1 MKLFSMS
8 IKNIR
13 KSVKDYTIYF
23 LTLILGVAIFY
34 IFNSLDSQEAM
45 LVVSSSTREIIKLML
60 RMMQLVSIFVAFV
73 LGFLIVYANNFLI
86 KRRKKEFGL
95 YMTLGMGKRQISGIL
110 LGETFLIGLLSLGIG
125 LVIGIFGSQFMSIL
139 VAKLFE
145 ADMSEYQF
153 VFSKAACMKTCLYFG
168 VMYAAVMIFHVF
180 TISKYK
186 LIDLLS
192 AAKKNEKVKMK
203 NPVLC
208 VLVFLLAAV
217 TLGYAYYLV
226 TAGIQKIDTVN
237 KIGIPILMG
246 AVSTFLI
253 FWSVS
258 GLALKL
264 VQMKKNLYLKGSN
277 LFILRQIHNQIN
289 TTVLSMT
296 VICLL
301 LFMTI
306 SILSSA
312 LSLNRVL
319 TQDMEKLTPVDI
331 NLCKTADLP
340 ENGEYTQEQIKD
352 SRQPISMTLK
362 ENGMDM
368 NLLTDVIEV
377 TTYKT
382 DDWTWEVSLKS
393 IIESAKEQ
401 FPMLRYDMP
410 EELIRVSDYNRIAR
424 LYGIE
429 EYEVAEDEY
438 IVLCNF
444 DNMENLRNWA
454 LENDTEVTLGGKSYH
469 SKYSKCQEGY
479 LTISSSHTNT
489 GVILV
494 PDDSIDTEQV
504 KKYQH
509 YFIANYCAE
518 GKEEK
523 QEIEEIFTDETS
535 SLLLENLKKNQID
548 LQGLTKI
555 SLIESSKGVSTIITF
570 IAIYLGIIF
579 LIASSAILALK
590 ELTDNSDNRQRYT
603 ILRKIGMDEKMIH
616 QALFRQIGI
625 FFLTPLLLAILHSV
639 FGIQF
644 ALKLISVQ
652 VDAREMLPS
661 VVATTVFLILVY
673 GGYFLATYV
682 GSKNII
688 KE

>member
-60 RMMQLVSIFVAFV
+60 SMINFVSIFVAV
-73 LGFLIVYANNFLI
+73 ILGFLIVYANNFLI

-125 LVIGIFGSQFMSIL
+125 LVIGVFGSQLMSIL

-153 VFSKAACMKTCLYFG
+153 VFSEAACVKTCLYFG
-168 VMYAAVMIFHVF
+168 VMYAAVMVF
-180 TISKYK
+180 NVFVISRYK

-203 NPVLC
+203 NPVIC
-208 VLVFLLAAV
+208 VLVFLFAAV

-226 TAGIQKIDTVN
+226 TAGIHKIDAID

-246 AVSTFLI
+246 IVSTFLI

-264 VQMKKNLYLKGSN
+264 VQIKKNMYLKGSN
-277 LFILRQIHNQIN
+277 LFILRQIHNRIN
-289 TTVLSMT
+289 TTVISMT
-296 VICLL
+296 IICLL

-306 SILSSA
+306 SVLSSA
-312 LSLNRVL
+312 LSLNRLL
-319 TQDMEKLTPVDI
+319 TQDMEKMTPVDI
-331 NLCKTADLP
+331 NLYKTAELP
-340 ENGEYTQEQIKD
+340 ENGEYTQMQIQD
-352 SRQPISMTLK
+352 SRKPVSETLK
-362 ENGMDM
+362 ENGLDM
-368 NLLTDVIEV
+368 KLLTDVIEV

-401 FPMLRYDMP
+401 FPMLRYDTP

-454 LENDTEVTLGGKSYH
+454 LENDTEVTLGGKRYH

-479 LTISSSHTNT
+479 LTIFSSHTNT

-548 LQGLTKI
+548 LQGLSKI
-555 SLIESSKGVSTIITF
+555 SLIESSKGISTIITF
-570 IAIYLGIIF
+570 IAIYLGITF

-590 ELTDNSDNRQRYT
+590 ELTENSDNRQRYT

-625 FFLTPLLLAILHSV
+625 FFMAPLVLAMLHSI

-644 ALKLISVQ
+644 ALKVISVQ

-661 VVATTVFLILVY
+661 VVSTAVFLILVY
-673 GGYFLATYV
+673 GGYFLATYI

>member
-60 RMMQLVSIFVAFV
+60 SMIQFVSIFVALI

-125 LVIGIFGSQFMSIL
+125 LVIGVFGSQLMSIL

-153 VFSKAACMKTCLYFG
+153 VFSEAACVKTCLYFG
-168 VMYAAVMIFHVF
+168 VMYAAVMVF
-180 TISKYK
+180 NVFVISRYK

-203 NPVLC
+203 NPVIC
-208 VLVFLLAAV
+208 VLVFLVAAV

-226 TAGIQKIDTVN
+226 TAGIHKIDTID

-246 AVSTFLI
+246 VVSTFLI

-264 VQMKKNLYLKGSN
+264 VQMNKNMYLKGSN

-289 TTVLSMT
+289 TTVVSMT
-296 VICLL
+296 IICLL

-306 SILSSA
+306 SVLSSA
-312 LSLNRVL
+312 LSLNRLL
-319 TQDMEKLTPVDI
+319 TQDMEKMTPVDI
-331 NLCKTADLP
+331 NLYKTAELP
-340 ENGEYTQEQIKD
+340 NNGEYSEMQIQD
-352 SRQPISMTLK
+352 SRKPVSETLK
-362 ENGMDM
+362 ENGLDM
-368 NLLTDVIEV
+368 KLLTDVVEV
-377 TTYKT
+377 TTYQT
-382 DDWTWEVSLKS
+382 DDWTWEDSLKS
-393 IIESAKEQ
+393 IIDSAKEQ
-401 FPMLRYDMP
+401 FPMLRYDLA
-410 EELIRVSDYNRIAR
+410 EELIQVSDYNKVAR

-438 IVLCNF
+438 IVLCNS
-444 DNMENLRNWA
+444 DNMVNLRNWA
-454 LENDTEVTLGGKSYH
+454 LENDTEVTLGGKRYH
-469 SKYSKCQEGY
+469 SKYRKCQEGY
-479 LTISSSHTNT
+479 LTISASHTNT
-489 GVILV
+489 GVIIV
-494 PDDSIDTEQV
+494 PDNSIFSENI
-504 KKYQH
+504 KEYQH
-509 YFIANYCAE
+509 YLMANYHADS
-518 GKEEK
+518 KDEK
-523 QEIEEIFTDETS
+523 KEIEGIFANERESELID
-535 SLLLENLKKNQID
+535 NLGKNQIE

-555 SLIESSKGVSTIITF
+555 SIIESSKGVSTIITF
-570 IAIYLGIIF
+570 IAIYLGITF

-590 ELTDNSDNRQRYT
+590 ELTENSDNRQRYT

-625 FFLTPLLLAILHSV
+625 FFMAPLLLAILHSV

-652 VDAREMLPS
+652 VQAKEMLPS
-661 VVATTVFLILVY
+661 VVATAVFLILVY
-673 GGYFLATYV
+673 GGYFLATYI

>member
-60 RMMQLVSIFVAFV
+60 SMIQFVSIFVALI

-125 LVIGIFGSQFMSIL
+125 LVIGVFGSQLMSIL

-145 ADMSEYQF
+145 TDMSEYQF
-153 VFSKAACMKTCLYFG
+153 VFSEAACVKTCLYFG
-168 VMYAAVMIFHVF
+168 VMYAAVMVFNVF

-203 NPVLC
+203 NPVIC
-208 VLVFLLAAV
+208 VLVFLFATV

-226 TAGIQKIDTVN
+226 TAGIHKIDTID
-237 KIGIPILMG
+237 KIGIPIFMG
-246 AVSTFLI
+246 VVSTFLI

-264 VQMKKNLYLKGSN
+264 VQMKQNLYLKGSN

-352 SRQPISMTLK
+352 SRQPISTTLK

-401 FPMLRYDMP
+401 FPMLRYDTP

-548 LQGLTKI
+548 LQGLSKI
-555 SLIESSKGVSTIITF
+555 SLIESSKGLSTIITF

-625 FFLTPLLLAILHSV
+625 FFMAPLLLAILHSV

-652 VDAREMLPS
+652 VQAKEMLPS
-661 VVATTVFLILVY
+661 VVATAVFLILVY
-673 GGYFLATYV
+673 GGYFLATYI

>member
-60 RMMQLVSIFVAFV
+60 SMINFVSIFVAV
-73 LGFLIVYANNFLI
+73 ILGFLIVYANNFLI

-125 LVIGIFGSQFMSIL
+125 LVIGVFGSQLMSIL

-153 VFSKAACMKTCLYFG
+153 VFSEAACVKTCLYFG
-168 VMYAAVMIFHVF
+168 VMYVAVMVF
-180 TISKYK
+180 NVFVISRYK

-203 NPVLC
+203 NPVIC
-208 VLVFLLAAV
+208 VLVFLVAAV

-226 TAGIQKIDTVN
+226 TAGIHKIDTID

-246 AVSTFLI
+246 VVSTFLI

-264 VQMKKNLYLKGSN
+264 VQMNKNMYLKGSN

-289 TTVLSMT
+289 TTVVSMT
-296 VICLL
+296 IICLL

-306 SILSSA
+306 SVLSSA
-312 LSLNRVL
+312 LSLNRLL
-319 TQDMEKLTPVDI
+319 TQDMEKMTPVDI
-331 NLCKTADLP
+331 NLYKTAELP
-340 ENGEYTQEQIKD
+340 NNGEYSEMQIQD
-352 SRQPISMTLK
+352 SRKPVSETLK
-362 ENGMDM
+362 ENGLDM
-368 NLLTDVIEV
+368 KLLTDVVEV
-377 TTYKT
+377 TTYQT
-382 DDWTWEVSLKS
+382 DDWTWEDSLKS
-393 IIESAKEQ
+393 IIDSAKEQ
-401 FPMLRYDMP
+401 FPMLRYDLA
-410 EELIRVSDYNRIAR
+410 EELIQVSDYNKVAR

-438 IVLCNF
+438 IVLCNS
-444 DNMENLRNWA
+444 DNMVNLRNWA
-454 LENDTEVTLGGKSYH
+454 LENDTEVTLGGKRYH
-469 SKYSKCQEGY
+469 SKYRKCQEGY
-479 LTISSSHTNT
+479 LTISASHTNT
-489 GVILV
+489 GVIIV
-494 PDDSIDTEQV
+494 PDNSIFSENI
-504 KKYQH
+504 KEYQH
-509 YFIANYCAE
+509 YLMANYHADS
-518 GKEEK
+518 KDEK
-523 QEIEEIFTDETS
+523 KEIEGIFANERESELID
-535 SLLLENLKKNQID
+535 NLGKNQIE

-555 SLIESSKGVSTIITF
+555 SIIESSKGVSTIITF
-570 IAIYLGIIF
+570 IAIYLGITF

-590 ELTDNSDNRQRYT
+590 ELTENSDNRQRYT

-625 FFLTPLLLAILHSV
+625 FFMAPLLLAILHSV

-652 VDAREMLPS
+652 VQAKEMLPS
-661 VVATTVFLILVY
+661 VVATAVFLILVY
-673 GGYFLATYV
+673 GGYFLATYI

>member
-8 IKNIR
+8 IKTIR

-60 RMMQLVSIFVAFV
+60 SMINFVSIFVAV
-73 LGFLIVYANNFLI
+73 ILGFLIVYANNFLI

-125 LVIGIFGSQFMSIL
+125 LVIGVFGSQMMSIL

-153 VFSKAACMKTCLYFG
+153 VFSEAACVKTCLYFG
-168 VMYAAVMIFHVF
+168 VMYAAVMVFNVF

-203 NPVLC
+203 NPVIC
-208 VLVFLLAAV
+208 VLVFLFATV

-226 TAGIQKIDTVN
+226 TAGIHKIDAID
-237 KIGIPILMG
+237 KIGIPIFMG
-246 AVSTFLI
+246 VVSTFLI

-331 NLCKTADLP
+331 NLYKTADLP
-340 ENGEYTQEQIKD
+340 DNGEYTQMQIQD
-352 SRQPISMTLK
+352 SRKPVSTTLK
-362 ENGMDM
+362 ENGLDM
-368 NLLTDVIEV
+368 KLLTDVVEV
-377 TTYKT
+377 TTYQT

-555 SLIESSKGVSTIITF
+555 SLIESSKGLSTIITF

-625 FFLTPLLLAILHSV
+625 FFMAPLLLAILHSV

-652 VDAREMLPS
+652 VQAKEMLPS
-661 VVATTVFLILVY
+661 VVATAVFLILVY
-673 GGYFLATYV
+673 GGYFLATYI

>member
-1 MKLFSMS
+1 MKLFRMS

-60 RMMQLVSIFVAFV
+60 SMIQFVSIFVALI

-125 LVIGIFGSQFMSIL
+125 LVIGVFGSQLMSIL

-153 VFSKAACMKTCLYFG
+153 VFSEAACVKTCLYFG
-168 VMYAAVMIFHVF
+168 VMYVAVMVF
-180 TISKYK
+180 NVFVISRYK

-203 NPVLC
+203 NPVIC
-208 VLVFLLAAV
+208 VLVFLVAAV

-226 TAGIQKIDTVN
+226 TAGIHKIDTID

-246 AVSTFLI
+246 VVSTFLI

-264 VQMKKNLYLKGSN
+264 VQMNKNMYLKGSN

-289 TTVLSMT
+289 TTVVSMT
-296 VICLL
+296 IICLL

-306 SILSSA
+306 SVLSSA
-312 LSLNRVL
+312 LSLNRLL
-319 TQDMEKLTPVDI
+319 TQDMEKMTPVDI
-331 NLCKTADLP
+331 NLYKTAELP
-340 ENGEYTQEQIKD
+340 NNGEYSEMQIQD
-352 SRQPISMTLK
+352 SRKPVSETLK
-362 ENGMDM
+362 ENGLDM
-368 NLLTDVIEV
+368 KLLTDVVEV
-377 TTYKT
+377 TTYQT
-382 DDWTWEVSLKS
+382 DDWTWEDSLKS
-393 IIESAKEQ
+393 IIDSAKEQ
-401 FPMLRYDMP
+401 FPMLRYDLA
-410 EELIRVSDYNRIAR
+410 EELIQVSDYNKVAR

-438 IVLCNF
+438 IVLCNS
-444 DNMENLRNWA
+444 DNMVNLRNWA
-454 LENDTEVTLGGKSYH
+454 LENDTEVTLGGKRYH
-469 SKYSKCQEGY
+469 SKYRKCQEGY
-479 LTISSSHTNT
+479 LTISASHTNT
-489 GVILV
+489 GVIIV
-494 PDDSIDTEQV
+494 PDNSIFSENI
-504 KKYQH
+504 KEYQH
-509 YFIANYCAE
+509 YLMANYHADS
-518 GKEEK
+518 KDEK
-523 QEIEEIFTDETS
+523 KEIEGIFANERESELID
-535 SLLLENLKKNQID
+535 NLGKNQIE

-555 SLIESSKGVSTIITF
+555 SIIESSKGVSTIITF
-570 IAIYLGIIF
+570 IAIYLGITF

-590 ELTDNSDNRQRYT
+590 ELTENSDNRQRYT

-625 FFLTPLLLAILHSV
+625 FFMAPLLLAILHSV

-652 VDAREMLPS
+652 VQAKEMLPS
-661 VVATTVFLILVY
+661 VVATAVFLILVY
-673 GGYFLATYV
+673 GGYFLATYI